1 MARTPKLTL
10 RTIIND
16 LVNRTN
22 TDTRRL
28 RVLEGMSNSVVSRI
42 NSAEQNILA
51 QKKEFNS
58 ALSKIDSRIS
68 KLEESIMRIENVNK
82 EMIKQMK
89 KTVTTSKIKELEN
102 LIDIYNPI
110 KSNFV
115 TREELGDLLG
125 DKAGKPARKA
135 GSK

>member
-28 RVLEGMSNSVVSRI
+28 RVLEGMSDSVVSRI

-125 DKAGKPARKA
+125 DKSGKPAGKA